1 MRTALVP
8 EFRFWSKI
16 NLDFQSGCW
25 NWIGRKDKHGY
36 GLFYN
41 GVKDVRAHRFIF
53 ETIKG
58 KVPEGLQLDHL
69 CRNRDCVNPEHLEAV
84 TTKENILRGEGI
96 TSKNAKK
103 THCDKGHL
111 LSKNNLV
118 KSALKFNR
126 RACKICY
133 DISQQ
138 AFRMRKKK

>member
-53 ETIKG
+53 ETI
-58 KVPEGLQLDHL
+58 
-69 CRNRDCVNPEHLEAV
+69 
-84 TTKENILRGEGI
+84 KENILRGEGI